1 METTPTTKQA
11 TANSENLHL
20 VSANS
25 CITDQKK
32 LNLVPLTEIISRI
45 RKGTYQAAIQ
55 RIRTLAAQG
64 ETDEANRLKKNLPYF
79 VFGVVEGSRKA
90 ENVVQANGIILD
102 FDHVSDIEEFKKQAA
117 EKIPN
122 AKYVFRSPTD
132 GVKVLIPFRI
142 PVTDRVLYKR
152 LWDLLA
158 EEAKQQMGLEPDPTH
173 DMCRACFV
181 SWDTELITTQNETF
195 DVETWGKCVQADANP
210 PLCGALE
217 SAGTIDSA
225 STAVHDLS
233 EYSISQAVDY
243 LCKLKIDHL
252 NWIKVGIALH
262 NHLGEA
268 GKKYWDRFLHNPN
281 YPNESQENLDN
292 IWQGLGK
299 YPSVGIGSLFWIA
312 EQHGWQNVI
321 SASERK
327 DSWKDYPALVEL
339 FGQKQD
345 VSLDT
350 DKLPQ
355 ELQEYISI
363 LDEITD
369 SSAGAKLTAILPVIA
384 SAIGNRIAMK
394 NAGATHYC
402 NIWAVVI
409 GPSSISRKSTVINQ
423 ALKCLSFDQDGKEGE
438 STQEQIDKRIVL
450 NNVTKARM
458 LELLDMDS
466 NRLIAHTEFG
476 AWMKE
481 MQSNYNM
488 GMKAELTDMFDGY
501 DKTVTNKEVSYA
513 IRKPAFSIVGGTTEE
528 WYFSELKEAADQRG
542 GFLQRLLVCMYRDI
556 DIKNLNKTLRY
567 VPEAE
572 AKLKDWG
579 MKLQTLNQL
588 KGTHCLQLGEAA
600 IEFRN
605 KLYETKME
613 ELAAIG
619 SDALWSYSS
628 RIYDNYFFRF
638 CILIHCLKNYLDI
651 EDALAN
657 DRVSSYF
664 NKNRVD
670 LQTAKEAMALCDYYF
685 ENTKPFIAELD
696 EGGKLEN
703 ERKIVKKLNELSED
717 WVQHSLLLNKSKM
730 GKKEFRA
737 TMDSLIEREAVFCR
751 DILGYHNKRSLLYK
765 LNPVLACG

>member
-1 METTPTTKQA
+1 
-11 TANSENLHL
+11 
-20 VSANS
+20 
-25 CITDQKK
+25 
-32 LNLVPLTEIISRI
+32 
-45 RKGTYQAAIQ
+45 
-55 RIRTLAAQG
+55 
-64 ETDEANRLKKNLPYF
+64 
-79 VFGVVEGSRKA
+79 
-90 ENVVQANGIILD
+90 
-102 FDHVSDIEEFKKQAA
+102 
-117 EKIPN
+117 
-122 AKYVFRSPTD
+122 
-132 GVKVLIPFRI
+132 
-142 PVTDRVLYKR
+142 
-152 LWDLLA
+152 LA
-158 EEAKQQMGLEPDPTH
+158 EA
-173 DMCRACFV
+173 
-181 SWDTELITTQNETF
+181 TELPEKETC
-195 DVETWGKCVQADANP
+195 G
-210 PLCGALE
+210 LCGKSEFATPE
-217 SAGTIDSA
+217 DSTSSKPQDEA

-243 LCKLKIDHL
+243 LCKQKIDHL
-252 NWIKVGIALH
+252 NWIKAGIALH

-268 GKKYWDRFLHNPN
+268 GKKHWDKFLHNPN
-281 YPNESQENLDN
+281 YPNESQENLDK
-292 IWQGLGK
+292 IWRGLDK
-299 YPSVGIGSLFWIA
+299 YPSIGIGSLFWIA
-312 EQHGWQNVI
+312 EQHGWQNVV
-321 SASERK
+321 SASERR

-345 VSLDT
+345 VPLDT
-350 DKLPQ
+350 DKLPK

-438 STQEQIDKRIVL
+438 STQELIDKRIVL

-458 LELLDMDS
+458 LELLDKDS

-513 IRKPAFSIVGGTTEE
+513 ICKPAFSIVGGTTEE

-556 DIKNLNKTLRY
+556 DIKNLNKTLRF

-605 KLYETKME
+605 KQYAAKME

-628 RIYDNYFFRF
+628 RIYDNYFIRF

-651 EDALAN
+651 EDAIAN

-664 NKNRVD
+664 AKNKVD

-703 ERKIVKKLNELSED
+703 ERKIVKKLKELNEE
-717 WVQHSLLLNKSKM
+717 WVPHSLLLNKSKM
-730 GKKEFRA
+730 GKKEFRSSI
-737 TMDSLIEREAVFCR
+737 DSLIEREAVFCR
-751 DILGYHNKRSLLYK
+751 EVLGYHNKRRLLYK
-765 LNPVLACG
+765 LNPVLA